1 MPFNSYPFLLV
12 FLPLVLAGNVRL
24 LRRYGRRAAM
34 GFLSLASL
42 FFYGFWNPSYLGLLG
57 LSVLGNFT
65 LGRAL
70 SAGRARGGRA
80 RGGLLALGVG
90 ANLALLAYF
99 KYGAFIA
106 DIAELPLL
114 RQWFAQVVLPLGI
127 SFITFQKIA
136 YLVDAYRGETV
147 EHDFSQFCC
156 FVLFFPQLIA
166 GPIAHHSEII
176 PQLQRESPR
185 FDLDEVCRG
194 LSLLSFGLFKK
205 VVIADQLAVYASQM
219 FDAAALGRAPD
230 LVQAWGGTVSYGLQL
245 YFDFS
250 GYSDMAIGLGWLF
263 GIKLPSNFDSPY
275 QATSIVDFWRRW
287 HITLSRFLRD
297 YLYIPLGGNRHGPLR
312 RYANVLLTMT
322 LGGLWHGA
330 SWTFVAWGALHG
342 LYLIVNHGFRAATR
356 GFRWLESPRLV
367 PGYRLLT
374 FASVSVAWV
383 LFRAPSFTCARTV
396 WAGMAGL
403 NGASLPPDLAMA
415 FIQLFA
421 VKAQFAKLI
430 FPSAGLVWL
439 AVLLPVVLFAPNAL
453 ASTSR
458 SDTLSGP
465 RLRWVPSTLWATL
478 TALALVTSLMSV
490 HHVERFVYFQF

>member
-12 FLPLVLAGNVRL
+12 FLPLVVAGNIWL
-24 LRRYGRRAAM
+24 LRRQGRRAAM
-34 GFLSLASL
+34 VFLILASL
-42 FFYGFWNPSYLGLLG
+42 LFYGWWNPRYLGLLG
-57 LSVLGNFT
+57 LSVLGNFA

-70 SAGRARGGRA
+70 SAGRARSGRA
-80 RGGLLALGVG
+80 SRGLLVLGVG

-106 DIAELPLL
+106 DIAELTLL
-114 RQWFAQVVLPLGI
+114 RRWFAHVVLPLGI

-136 YLVDAYRGETV
+136 YLVDAYRGETA
-147 EHDFSQFCC
+147 EHDFLEFCC
-156 FVLFFPQLIA
+156 FVLFFPQLVA

-176 PQLQRESPR
+176 PQLQRDSPR

-205 VVIADQLAVYASQM
+205 VVIADQVAVYASQM

-230 LVQAWGGTVSYGLQL
+230 LVQAWGGTLSYGLQL

-275 QATSIVDFWRRW
+275 QASSMVEFWRRW

-297 YLYIPLGGNRHGPLR
+297 YVYIPLGGNRHGAPR
-312 RYANVLLTMT
+312 RYGNVLLTMT

-342 LYLIVNHGFRAATR
+342 LYLVVNHGFRAVSR
-356 GFRWLESPRLV
+356 GWSWPQSPRLV

-374 FASVSVAWV
+374 LVAVSVAWV
-383 LFRAPSFTCARTV
+383 LFRAPSFACARTV

-403 NGASLPPDLAMA
+403 HGASLPADLAMS
-415 FIQLFA
+415 FVQLFA
-421 VKAQFAKLI
+421 VKAQFAKLL

-439 AVLLPVVLFAPNAL
+439 AILLPVVLFAPNAL
-453 ASTSR
+453 ALTSR
-458 SDTLSGP
+458 ADTPSGP
-465 RLRWVPSTLWATL
+465 RLRWAPSALWATL
-478 TALALVTSLMSV
+478 TAVALVISLMSV
-490 HHVERFVYFQF
+490 HHVVRFVYFQF